1 LCVYLTQLCVNPTQV
16 CVNLTQVCV
25 NRTQV
30 FVNPTQVLELGA
42 GTGALGIGLA
52 ARGAAVT
59 LTDLEA
65 VLPLTRRNVEA
76 NAATFSG
83 RGTAVVVRGMP
94 VRGLREQ

>member
-1 LCVYLTQLCVNPTQV
+1 VSIFPLSFSGRGTAVVV
-16 CVNLTQVCV
+16 
-25 NRTQV
+25 RT
-30 FVNPTQVLELGA
+30 PHCS
-42 GTGALGIGLA
+42 
-52 ARGAAVT
+52 